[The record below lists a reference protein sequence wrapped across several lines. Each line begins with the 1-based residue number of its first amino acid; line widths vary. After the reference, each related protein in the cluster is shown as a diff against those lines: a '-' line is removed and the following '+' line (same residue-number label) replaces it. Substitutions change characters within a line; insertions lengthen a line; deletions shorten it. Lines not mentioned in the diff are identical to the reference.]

1 MEEFDRHGVGFVSV
15 SEQFDTSTPGGRM
28 HRNMLLTFAQ
38 YERELIAE
46 RTRDKVHAAR
56 RKGKFTG
63 GTLNLGYDRHPDG
76 GRLDRKSTRLNSSHR
91 L

>member
-1 MEEFDRHGVGFVSV
+1 
-15 SEQFDTSTPGGRM
+15 M

-56 RKGKFTG
+56 RRGRFTG
-63 GTLNLGYDRHPDG
+63 GQLPLGYDRHPDG
-76 GRLDRKSTRLNSSHR
+76 GRLVVNEAEARRVRKIFAAVPRAPARSSTPSRNSTDAAGR
-91 L
+91 